1 MTFATWPLWGV
12 FLSGISSPR
21 SAGQP
26 PLSTQR
32 APRGPEGRPRTHPT
46 PLRRLPPQ
54 PRGPWSTPHGSGV
67 ARGLYACPSR
77 TQHDAFGLH
86 RGASLSARRPEPL
99 CGRTALCSAV
109 RCAHGRARAL
119 GSPQLL
125 WVRTREGDC
134 ASEANSVSSLKH
146 VPAPFFTPAR
156 NAQDHLILCF
166 PMAIFSLLLFACDTF

>member
-1 MTFATWPLWGV
+1 MLGS
-12 FLSGISSPR
+12 LR
-21 SAGQP
+21 C
-26 PLSTQR
+26 PLSALPVVPKGDPAR
-32 APRGPEGRPRTHPT
+32 IPRLSAASLRSPAAPRPHLLGA
-46 PLRRLPPQ
+46 
-54 PRGPWSTPHGSGV
+54 PHGSGV

-86 RGASLSARRPEPL
+86 RGAGLGGASLSARRPEPS

-134 ASEANSVSSLKH
+134 ASEADSVSSLKH

-166 PMAIFSLLLFACDTF
+166 PMAAFSLLLFACDTF

>member
-12 FLSGISSPR
+12 FLSGISSPAVLGSLR
-21 SAGQP
+21 C
-26 PLSTQR
+26 PLSALPVVPKGDPAR
-32 APRGPEGRPRTHPT
+32 IPRLSAASLRSPAAPRPHLLGA
-46 PLRRLPPQ
+46 
-54 PRGPWSTPHGSGV
+54 PHGSGV
-67 ARGLYACPSR
+67 ARGLSACRSR

-86 RGASLSARRPEPL
+86 RGAGLGSASLSAGRPEPS

-134 ASEANSVSSLKH
+134 ASEANLSL
-146 VPAPFFTPAR
+146 P
-156 NAQDHLILCF
+156 
-166 PMAIFSLLLFACDTF
+166 